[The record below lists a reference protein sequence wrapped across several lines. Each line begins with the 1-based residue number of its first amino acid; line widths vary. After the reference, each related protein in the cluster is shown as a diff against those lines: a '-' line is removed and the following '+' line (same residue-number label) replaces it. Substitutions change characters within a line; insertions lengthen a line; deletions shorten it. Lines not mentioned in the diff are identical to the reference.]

1 VTDFG
6 VAVAAAIV
14 TEAERDA
21 AAAEA
26 AVKSAA
32 VEATPVEAT
41 AEAPTGVRRG
51 GRNGAERGYCGEA
64 TIVLRNM
71 TTP

>member
-21 AAAEA
+21 AA
-26 AVKSAA
+26 
-32 VEATPVEAT
+32 